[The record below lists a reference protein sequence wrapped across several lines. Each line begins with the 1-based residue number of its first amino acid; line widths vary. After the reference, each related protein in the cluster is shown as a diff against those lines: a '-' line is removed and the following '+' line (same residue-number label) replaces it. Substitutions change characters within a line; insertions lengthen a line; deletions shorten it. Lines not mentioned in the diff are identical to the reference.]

1 MNLGWEMTMAS
12 EWLGFRGGLSWLKQ
26 RGKDL
31 GRELDL
37 LLRQKLT
44 PQG

>member
-1 MNLGWEMTMAS
+1 MAS
-12 EWLGFRGGLSWLKQ
+12 EWLGFRVGLSWLK
-26 RGKDL
+26 RHGRDL

-44 PQG
+44 P